1 MENLE
6 MALGYADVQEAFLY
20 ICAGEDKLI
29 KLINRYFSVIFK
41 ISKPYRHVQAVP
53 ITFGGG
59 IENK

>member
-1 MENLE
+1 